1 MRRRKNS
8 FGTMFGGAFG
18 DEKAA
23 RKKAR
28 KVHGA
33 VMPKIIN
40 GQRRYMVMSERKN
53 PIRRRRN
60 GTSLRKVEALEQKKQ
75 ELTQQRDWVQRD
87 VSNLEAQGHTLNVF
101 DRRFLKHRK
110 KALHKLDRN
119 LAKVEAKLVKA
130 ARTNPSELIVLG
142 ANPHPTESQAAQEEI
157 LLPPNSTIMI
167 RTNPARVNAG
177 QGYGY
182 DFHGAF
188 TEKADAIEKERT
200 IPGAFIKGRITN
212 RGFRWIVMTKR
223 ADEPRQ
229 NVEFRE
235 FDHGIFHPWTRRPK
249 TRRKPATRRLKR
261 GNPSAPALREE
272 FVGVPAEFE
281 TVLTEPHMPAG
292 DYAQLGELLA
302 LYVKPG
308 RGQQVQQIAFADRP
322 MLVSDESARQLYFVG
337 GDQDISGS
345 LAVFGAEDH
354 GGGHFQLGEVRRIDY
369 KQRKEHV
376 AHPDL
381 DEWRHE
387 FGEESGVRPVLW
399 FDANAHRL
407 LLKGGEYEIRREGI
421 VN

>member
-1 MRRRKNS
+1 MSKRRNNS
-8 FGTMFGGAFG
+8 FGVKFHGAFG

-23 RKKAR
+23 KKKKR
-28 KVHGA
+28 QVNGTIT
-33 VMPKIIN
+33 PRNIS
-40 GQRRYMVMSERKN
+40 GQRRYVVTSERKN

-60 GTSLRKVEALEQKKQ
+60 ATSFRKVEALEKQKQ
-75 ELTQQRDWVQRD
+75 ELVQQREWVQRD
-87 VSNLEAQGHTLNVF
+87 VSNLEAQGHTLNAF

-110 KALHKLDRN
+110 KTLQKVERD

-130 ARTNPSELIVLG
+130 ARTNPAELIVLG
-142 ANPHPTESQAAQEEI
+142 ANPTPPSNFAGEEI
-157 LLPPNSTIMI
+157 VLPPNSTITI
-167 RTNPARVNAG
+167 RTNPTQVNAG

-188 TEKADAIEKERT
+188 TEKGDAIEKERT

-229 NVEFRE
+229 NVEFGE

-281 TVLTEPHMPAG
+281 TVTTEPHMPAG

-308 RGQQVQQIAFADRP
+308 RGQQVQQIAFADHP
-322 MLVSDESARQLYFVG
+322 VLVSDESARQLYFVG

-376 AHPDL
+376 AHPHL

-399 FDANAHRL
+399 FDANARRL